1 MIEIAV
7 LIASALGIAGWLVL
21 RRATATALVSP
32 RTGEASDIVPGA
44 AALATASIEAMRLNT
59 ANNSAADRLWRLAF
73 GAPSQGRA
81 SESSDRLVRDNI
93 LSMLQVDTLD
103 PNYFPRRPALM
114 LQLMQAVD
122 DPSAASDRLSR
133 IIARDPVLTAD
144 VLRLASSN
152 LYRTSPEPI
161 ETIQRAIGVCGVEAL
176 RGILAVAMMRPVFRA
191 TRKNFPRLPRM
202 LWERTEHA
210 TRMAELYAME
220 TSPGDR
226 FEAQLVVLL
235 NALGPLVVYSASLDV
250 YSRNPDFSPNPA
262 LFVDLIGDF
271 GSQMA
276 QRIAR
281 DWETS
286 PRLVAALEQSGED
299 SLTTALR
306 VGELLGTLSFLE
318 SQTVIS
324 REERCDLM
332 NEAGIPAELASA
344 IWAVLSK
351 DHA

>member
-44 AALATASIEAMRLNT
+44 AAPATASIEAMRLNT

-133 IIARDPVLTAD
+133 IIARDPVLAAD

-161 ETIQRAIGVCGVEAL
+161 ETIQRAIVVCGVEAL
-176 RGILAVAMMRPVFRA
+176 RGILAVAMMRPVF
-191 TRKNFPRLPRM
+191 
-202 LWERTEHA
+202 
-210 TRMAELYAME
+210 
-220 TSPGDR
+220 
-226 FEAQLVVLL
+226 
-235 NALGPLVVYSASLDV
+235 
-250 YSRNPDFSPNPA
+250 
-262 LFVDLIGDF
+262 
-271 GSQMA
+271 
-276 QRIAR
+276 IAR
-281 DWETS
+281 HSTCILET
-286 PRLVAALEQSGED
+286 A
-299 SLTTALR
+299 
-306 VGELLGTLSFLE
+306 
-318 SQTVIS
+318 IS
-324 REERCDLM
+324 RR
-332 NEAGIPAELASA
+332 IPPSLW
-344 IWAVLSK
+344 I
-351 DHA
+351 